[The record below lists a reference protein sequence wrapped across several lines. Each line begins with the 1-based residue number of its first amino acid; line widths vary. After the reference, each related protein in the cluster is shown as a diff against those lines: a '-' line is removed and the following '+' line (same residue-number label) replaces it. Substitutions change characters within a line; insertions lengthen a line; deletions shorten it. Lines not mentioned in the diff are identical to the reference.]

1 MKPCK
6 ACQDLIGKASTTPP
20 HGDLA
25 AAGVSF
31 FGATTNPTQ
40 ISTNWQCTVCGTWL
54 YQCTSAGDPP
64 NKWRAGESPADWPW
78 ITLESQFMASTKW
91 VPLHMAPRRN
101 STTTPTN

>member
-54 YQCTSAGDPP
+54 YQCTSAGDP
-64 NKWRAGESPADWPW
+64 
-78 ITLESQFMASTKW
+78 QASHPPIGRVGPEMTD
-91 VPLHMAPRRN
+91 L
-101 STTTPTN
+101 